1 MAKPVIKENE
11 LNISIKESFK
21 RWTLN
26 YTDIV
31 SNSNKYYNIEL
42 IQGSDDKIY
51 LYTVYGRVGASGV
64 KEYRVCLDK
73 NDGEKEAE
81 KIIKAKSKKGYQEV
95 KLVAASVGSDI
106 GKSKIENNVISESDA
121 KKIGFSIKEES
132 RSNLNIEVQ
141 NLVKSWFGSIEQFV
155 INTMDTSKCALG
167 QLSLEQINKG
177 RDLLLEAR
185 KIVLAGAKDI
195 TTLNNISSKYYS
207 NIPMNFGN
215 KKLKTDELRFDTNDK
230 LDKAFDILDTL
241 QNAKDAE
248 KVLIKKNAI
257 NEQYASLN
265 TPIEVLD
272 KKDPLYKWIDILFH
286 KTRASNHNFLGKMKI
301 NNIFKLSR
309 ESEYKDYISMVE
321 NMANK
326 NQSREDIPDMLKPIW
341 NNRPLENK
349 IYEELCYKSNI
360 IPLFHGTRTAN
371 FPKILSSK
379 LMMRKPGFTVAG
391 AMYDGEGGLY
401 FGFSSK
407 AINYSSMAGSYWS
420 GGNSEK
426 GYLFLSDVA
435 LGKQKI
441 ANGAYPFTL
450 KNINPNMSVWAKGG
464 KSGVINDE
472 FIVFTEKQN
481 WLRYIIEVSNER

>member
-1 MAKPVIKENE
+1 
-11 LNISIKESFK
+11 
-21 RWTLN
+21 
-26 YTDIV
+26 
-31 SNSNKYYNIEL
+31 
-42 IQGSDDKIY
+42 
-51 LYTVYGRVGASGV
+51 
-64 KEYRVCLDK
+64 
-73 NDGEKEAE
+73 
-81 KIIKAKSKKGYQEV
+81 
-95 KLVAASVGSDI
+95 
-106 GKSKIENNVISESDA
+106 
-121 KKIGFSIKEES
+121 
-132 RSNLNIEVQ
+132 
-141 NLVKSWFGSIEQFV
+141 
-155 INTMDTSKCALG
+155 
-167 QLSLEQINKG
+167 
-177 RDLLLEAR
+177 
-185 KIVLAGAKDI
+185 
-195 TTLNNISSKYYS
+195 
-207 NIPMNFGN
+207 
-215 KKLKTDELRFDTNDK
+215 
-230 LDKAFDILDTL
+230 
-241 QNAKDAE
+241 
-248 KVLIKKNAI
+248 LIKKNAI
-257 NEQYASLN
+257 DEQYASLN

-272 KKDPLYKWIDILFH
+272 KKDPLYKWVDILFH